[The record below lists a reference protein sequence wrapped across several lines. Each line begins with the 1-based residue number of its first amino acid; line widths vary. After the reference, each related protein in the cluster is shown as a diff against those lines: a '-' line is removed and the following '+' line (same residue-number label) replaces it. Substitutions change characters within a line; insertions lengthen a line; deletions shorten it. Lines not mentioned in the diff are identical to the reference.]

1 MYVSF
6 STACH
11 CESWRILN
19 AVLLVLQNKEFVCR
33 GYDYERLEDF
43 QQRMLGEFPQ
53 AIAMQHP
60 NQPDDTILQ
69 SDAQC
74 ILLSLRG
81 CLPILWRIFCIFCFM
96 SWLNEW
102 YLIKKL
108 FTVVI
113 ETLLMLQSQTV
124 RANALCKH
132 FLWTSLLCEYVCL
145 SVRLS
150 VTSLTL
156 GLLDLQIYAVTPVS
170 DISDVPQLERV
181 PERIKSF
188 YRINNVSR
196 FHYDRPFHK
205 GPKDRENEFRVRWA
219 SSATLSHLNETLVIK
234 HDTIGFMEWT
244 VLDTVQQ
251 TFCMIYLKPSPFDL
265 YSPRYP
271 FSLSSTFGKENS
283 LQKKI

>member
-1 MYVSF
+1 M
-6 STACH
+6 
-11 CESWRILN
+11 
-19 AVLLVLQNKEFVCR
+19 
-33 GYDYERLEDF
+33 
-43 QQRMLGEFPQ
+43 
-53 AIAMQHP
+53 
-60 NQPDDTILQ
+60 
-69 SDAQC
+69 
-74 ILLSLRG
+74 SLRVLENSKRCPPRSTEQG
-81 CLPILWRIFCIFCFM
+81 VCL
-96 SWLNEW
+96 SWLRLRAAWGLPAENAGGISASHRHAASQPAWRHHPAEW
-102 YLIKKL
+102 RSVYPPQSTGLPAYFMKNILHFLLHELIEWMISYKKM

-234 HDTIGFMEWT
+234 HDMIGFMEWT